1 MFSEL
6 EWHPWNW
13 RVENREEGLQC
24 DLITGHYLEIDVA
37 DLVVCSFFLVQS
49 PEGGAVR
56 TESQRPRLPL
66 YRRVLKYSR
75 YFNTTCF
82 AVALFSPSLLLVVV
96 VYDAVPVLVVK

>member
-1 MFSEL
+1 MWQIWLFVL
-6 EWHPWNW
+6 
-13 RVENREEGLQC
+13 
-24 DLITGHYLEIDVA
+24 
-37 DLVVCSFFLVQS
+37 FFLVQS